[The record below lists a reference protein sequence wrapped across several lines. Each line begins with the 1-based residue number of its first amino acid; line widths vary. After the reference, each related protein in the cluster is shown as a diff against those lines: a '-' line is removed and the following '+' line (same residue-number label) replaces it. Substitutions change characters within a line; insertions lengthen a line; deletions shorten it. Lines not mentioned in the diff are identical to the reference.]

1 MCSDCWPSNSLPS
14 RQMICKWS
22 MLGAST
28 FIYTGETWSSAGLL
42 GVLNPVHSVG
52 VLCLGL
58 LEVLIQVDQLWIR
71 RHEPQPYKC
80 NSDPLG
86 RSTKNDHT
94 TPAQP
99 ECAFHASILCY
110 SLFCPSPARCN
121 LSTLLPLST
130 SSYCVL
136 NLSSHLWANFP
147 MCS

>member
-1 MCSDCWPSNSLPS
+1 
-14 RQMICKWS
+14 

-58 LEVLIQVDQLWIR
+58 LEVLIQVDQFWIR

-80 NSDPLG
+80 NSDSLG
-86 RSTKNDHT
+86 GSAMNNHT

-99 ECAFHASILCY
+99 ECSFHALILCN
-110 SLFCPSPARCN
+110 SLFCPSPAGYN
-121 LSTLLPLST
+121 LLTLTAPFWKS
-130 SSYCVL
+130 
-136 NLSSHLWANFP
+136 
-147 MCS
+147 